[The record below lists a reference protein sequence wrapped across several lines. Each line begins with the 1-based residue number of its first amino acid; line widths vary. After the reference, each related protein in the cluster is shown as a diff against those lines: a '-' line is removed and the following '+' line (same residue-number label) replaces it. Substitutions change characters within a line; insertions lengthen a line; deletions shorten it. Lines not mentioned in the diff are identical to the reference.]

1 MNRSAEVTH
10 RQTASVVTEPCLLS
24 QFACLGCRLD
34 NVIYQ
39 APCPEC
45 LSSAPTRALQPLSLC
60 TPVTSCHCLPEFN
73 RSGQPVCRLA
83 CSRFQPQ
90 EPERWP
96 SWPRPSP
103 SQNRSQREMPS
114 CSTPPCLSSRKKGK
128 GCPRGRAAGRVWSG
142 SRAVRGGGEG
152 RGALE
157 GMAVPREFPPAMP
170 CAFGCTSR
178 RPQTSSHL
186 GVSGCPCSREA
197 RPRRRA
203 PSTWAVGKGL
213 ENAAVARS
221 TRGARAPPARSVAG
235 GGTAPGRVVLSLR
248 PPDLAAGD
256 IPEPP
261 GLAQA
266 AAPHRPQPPAHLTS
280 LGLQDLAP
288 KGCVPFQHLTGKPT
302 LTG

>member
-157 GMAVPREFPPAMP
+157 GMAMGSPGAGAPRVSPCHALCLWLHLSPPPNLFSSGRLGVPLLPGGQAAQKSPLNVGGGQGLGKRRGRALH
-170 CAFGCTSR
+170 SR
-178 RPQTSSHL
+178 RESAPGPL
-186 GVSGCPCSREA
+186 CGW
-197 RPRRRA
+197 RRN
-203 PSTWAVGKGL
+203 STWASGL
-213 ENAAVARS
+213 E
-221 TRGARAPPARSVAG
+221 
-235 GGTAPGRVVLSLR
+235 
-248 PPDLAAGD
+248 
-256 IPEPP
+256 PE
-261 GLAQA
+261 A
-266 AAPHRPQPPAHLTS
+266 S
-280 LGLQDLAP
+280 
-288 KGCVPFQHLTGKPT
+288 
-302 LTG
+302 